1 MGLPF
6 EWDTTVGWVTG
17 ILELAMAT
25 VPVDMLGMICSSLVM
40 VEEEVGEVGEG
51 VTETAVV
58 EMEED
63 QMVVDPLEAE
73 GQMEE
78 EVEDSAEEV
87 GVVPA

>member
-1 MGLPF
+1 M
-6 EWDTTVGWVTG
+6 
-17 ILELAMAT
+17 
-25 VPVDMLGMICSSLVM
+25 
-40 VEEEVGEVGEG
+40 GEG